1 MESQDRYRIALLSAY
16 ALALNGF
23 ETLIPSPIPWL
34 KPGLANIVTLV
45 TLHLYGF
52 RAAIT
57 VTLIRTLLGSLFL
70 GTFLGP
76 AFFLSMGGGIA
87 GTLAMGLVTALF
99 PGLFSPLGVS
109 LIGAFSHNMGQ
120 LFLAYLLFIQ
130 RIEAVL
136 VVMPVLAATG
146 IITGA
151 VNGVA
156 GRYLIE
162 AIEIKKDMALP
173 TSGDDTA

>member
-1 MESQDRYRIALLSAY
+1 MESRDRYRIALLSAY

-34 KPGLANIVTLV
+34 KPGLANIITLV
-45 TLHLYGF
+45 TIHLYGF
-52 RAAIT
+52 RAALT

-87 GTLAMGLVTALF
+87 GTCAMGLAAS
-99 PGLFSPLGVS
+99 LFSRVFSPMGVS
-109 LIGAFSHNMGQ
+109 LIGAFAHSIGQ
-120 LFLAYLLFIQ
+120 LLLAYLLFIH

-136 VVMPVLAATG
+136 AVMPILAATG
-146 IITGA
+146 ILTGA
-151 VNGVA
+151 INGVA

-162 AIEIKKDMALP
+162 AVENKEDAVRP
-173 TSGDDTA
+173 G